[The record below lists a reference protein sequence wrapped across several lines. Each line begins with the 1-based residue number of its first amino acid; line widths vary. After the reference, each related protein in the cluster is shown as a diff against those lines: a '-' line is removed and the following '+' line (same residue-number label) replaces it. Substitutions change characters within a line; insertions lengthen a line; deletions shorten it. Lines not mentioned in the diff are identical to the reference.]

1 MNRLRAIGN
10 FGYNPAPPALFEEF
24 KHGQEVRGLRQD
36 AGVRTSDQPRPQ
48 REQPA
53 LDAEPAARA
62 RENRNQGAADERLH
76 AMSAVGKDQESGA
89 ISRF

>member
-48 REQPA
+48 REQPTVA
-53 LDAEPAARA
+53 AEPAARS
-62 RENRNQGAADERLH
+62 REAGKQGAAHERLY
-76 AMSAVGKDQESGA
+76 ALSAVWQG
-89 ISRF
+89 